1 MKTTRLPLLL
11 AGFLSLASLLH
22 AQTITSGVPGL
33 ISYQGRVLDSTG
45 APVGDTTT
53 GTPVNRTVTFRVWN
67 HASNTG
73 STNLIYSEQQVV
85 TIADGNFSVLV
96 GQGVA
101 TAGSQFPFSEN
112 DYGPGASPPVSI
124 ANAFGG
130 SERYLGVTVDDA
142 NGATVDSEIA
152 PRQQVVS
159 SAFALRSKV
168 AESLTTGSSGATT
181 LTTIAGGSI
190 GVSGPNT
197 LITTINPQFL
207 VTADDVSERLR
218 IGVDSTGNGTSF
230 LQSWKEGTGATNL
243 LLNPNGGNVGV
254 RTGTTAP
261 LAQLQVGSLGFTH
274 SSPLFQVG
282 DTTLGSALGS
292 TTTLGSFNF
301 LSGNQSALSVRAVRS
316 IAGGDW
322 QHTVVTLS
330 HDVDGN
336 VGAGG
341 ILSIGRRNVTIGTTA
356 PLHPA
361 KLFVHNDFAPTD
373 SAIFYSPGAGPVAS
387 HIHYGPNGD
396 VYWRSASSAGKVIL
410 QDTGG
415 NVGIGTSSPT
425 VAKLVVSGTGGSEN
439 LGSHYT
445 YANTGVI
452 AAPGSYPGIGGISIK
467 ASDAVHAA
475 FYRALSDARIKVI
488 EGVSNGVADLAML
501 SRIEITDYTHKDV
514 IGKGKDRSK
523 KVIAQQVEKV
533 FPQAVTKTVDV
544 VPDIYKAA
552 KIVDGWIELTT
563 DLKKGERVRLIGE
576 KHDEIHEVLEV
587 EKDRFLTA
595 YRPDPKS
602 DAKAPGSPIASAP
615 SADAPKDDS
624 KTKAA
629 RKDKAGK
636 DQSADEANRIFV
648 FGREVKDFRVVD
660 YEAIAML
667 NVSATQELAR
677 KLAASEAAVKALQKE
692 NATLR
697 EQEETNAKRLAEM
710 TATDKAFEA
719 KLTAL
724 EKRLSA
730 GKTALQTV
738 STQ

>member
-11 AGFLSLASLLH
+11 AGFLSLSSLLH
-22 AQTITSGVPGL
+22 AQSITSAVPDR
-33 ISYQGRVLDSTG
+33 ISYQGRVLNSTG

-53 GTPVNRTVTFRVWN
+53 GTPVNRTVTFRIWN

-73 STNLIYSEQQVV
+73 STNLLYSEQQVV

-101 TAGSQFPFSEN
+101 TTGSQFPSLTETNF
-112 DYGPGASPPVSI
+112 GPGASPPVSI

-152 PRQQVVS
+152 PRQQIVS
-159 SAFALRSKV
+159 SAFAIRSRF
-168 AESLTTGSSGATT
+168 AESVGTGASTGTVLTTMT
-181 LTTIAGGSI
+181 GGSL

-197 LITTINPQFL
+197 SITTINPQFL
-207 VTADDVSERLR
+207 VTADDITERLR
-218 IGVDSTGNGTSF
+218 VGVDSTGNGTSF

-243 LLNPNGGNVGV
+243 LLQPNGGNV
-254 RTGTTAP
+254 
-261 LAQLQVGSLGFTH
+261 F
-274 SSPLFQVG
+274 
-282 DTTLGSALGS
+282 
-292 TTTLGSFNF
+292 
-301 LSGNQSALSVRAVRS
+301 
-316 IAGGDW
+316 
-322 QHTVVTLS
+322 
-330 HDVDGN
+330 
-336 VGAGG
+336 
-341 ILSIGRRNVTIGTTA
+341 IGTTA
-356 PLHPA
+356 PLSPA
-361 KLFVHNDFAPTD
+361 KLFVHNANAPLD
-373 SAIFYSPGAGPVAS
+373 SAVFYSPNTGPNAS
-387 HIHYGPNGD
+387 HIHNGLNGD

-415 NVGIGTSSPT
+415 KVGIGTANPFAQFQVGGHWAWASPTFQVYGGYLNNDPLTLGSFVFNPPASNQAALSFKAVRSSAAFGWQGTSVGITFDVDGVGPVGGGIWMNNGNVGIGTTTPS
-425 VAKLVVSGTGGSEN
+425 VAKLVVNGVGGAET

-452 AAPGSYPGIGGISIK
+452 AAPGSFPGIGGISIK
-467 ASDAVHAA
+467 ATDAVHAA

-488 EGVSNGVADLAML
+488 EGVSNGVADLATL
-501 SRIEITDYTHKDV
+501 SRIEVTDYTHKDV

-544 VPDIYKAA
+544 VPDIYKSA

-563 DLKKGERVRLIGE
+563 DLKKGERVRLIGN

-587 EKDRFLTA
+587 EKDRFRTA
-595 YRPDPKS
+595 YRPAPKS
-602 DAKAPGSPIASAP
+602 DAKATGSPIASAP
-615 SADAPKDDS
+615 SADAPKGDS

-629 RKDKAGK
+629 GKAAAGK
-636 DQSADEANRIFV
+636 DQSAVEADRIFV

-677 KLAASEAAVKALQKE
+677 KLAASEAAVKALQQE

-697 EQEETNAKRLAEM
+697 GQEETNAKRLAEM

-719 KLTAL
+719 KLIAL
-724 EKRLSA
+724 EKRLTA
-730 GKTALQTV
+730 DKTAARTV